1 MLTYDA
7 IIRSLYDGE
16 FAEEISCGYS
26 FSYLI
31 PGKDEAGNPVDAMFL
46 YSMNRATRTPSAPT
60 AFLGIRG
67 ETGEIAY
74 HRTEEAPFSIAEGD
88 FVLTDSAAPSPAPRP
103 KNALSMAETKV
114 LIARYKELYPTIRR
128 FAFNSLLTN
137 TRLKPLKE
145 YFHVQRRLFGR
156 QLAHYRQAS
165 PEFYSWMLRQLGSR
179 ISFLDQVQAR
189 KLRLS
194 EVDSY
199 LAMAANDQEQQ
210 LLLGLTDSEFSF
222 WKAHG
227 INSLRLILCGRVLKI
242 DTSGFAAQ
250 SDPALIAARSYD
262 PKSAAVSRKHES
274 RLEDV
279 RTIAVN
285 LRQEYNLG
293 LPVDLDAL
301 AQRLGVRVERVELS
315 QDIDGFVNLDWAA
328 PCITINKKAKRGYPA
343 RQNFT
348 LAHEIG
354 HVVIPW
360 HTGTTACATDNPTV
374 LVDQKR
380 LVDSQEQEAHVFASE
395 LLIPSDWLRKRMEK
409 DEAPEKLLESVQK
422 KTKASVLAC
431 LYAMGNVLPEGQV
444 LCVTSTAMTGWKFF
458 RGPGTPAWKNEAQ
471 AFSLLEAEFG
481 PPLEFTKGTYTIR
494 IYKKV
499 DCCMPV

>member
-7 IIRSLYDGE
+7 IIQSLYDGE
-16 FAEEISCGYS
+16 FEEISCGYS

-31 PGKDEAGNPVDAMFL
+31 PGKDEAGNPVDTMFL

-67 ETGEIAY
+67 ETGAIAY
-74 HRTEEAPFSIAEGD
+74 HRTQVADFSLSENAFELIDSPAPA
-88 FVLTDSAAPSPAPRP
+88 PAPRP
-103 KNALSMAETKV
+103 GNAPSMAEIKT
-114 LIARYKELYPTIRR
+114 LIKRYKELYPDIRR
-128 FAFNSLLTN
+128 IAFSSLLTN
-137 TRLKPLKE
+137 TRLKALKE

-156 QLAHYRQAS
+156 QLAHYRQVS

-179 ISFLDQVQAR
+179 VSFLDQVQAR

-194 EVDSY
+194 DVDGY
-199 LAMAANDQEQQ
+199 LAMAGNEQEQQ
-210 LLLGLTDSEFSF
+210 LLLGMTDGEFAF
-222 WKAHG
+222 WKDHG
-227 INSLRLILCGRVLKI
+227 FHSLRLILCGRVLKI

-250 SDPALIAARSYD
+250 GDPALIAARSYD
-262 PKSAAVSRKHES
+262 PKSVGISRKHES
-274 RLEDV
+274 RLEEV
-279 RTIAVN
+279 RAIARS
-285 LRQEYNLG
+285 LRQEYDLG
-293 LPVDLDAL
+293 LPVDLDDL
-301 AQRLGVRVERVELS
+301 AQQLGVRVERVELS
-315 QDIDGFVNLDWAA
+315 QDIDGYVNLDWSE
-328 PCITINKKAKRGYPA
+328 PCITLNKKAKRGYPA

-360 HTGTTACATDNPTV
+360 HTGTTACSTDNPTV
-374 LVDQKR
+374 LVDQKY

-409 DEAPEKLLESVQK
+409 DESPEKLLESVRK

-431 LYAMGNVLPEGQV
+431 LYAMGNALPQGQV

-458 RGPGTPAWKNEAQ
+458 RGPGTPTWKNEAQ
-471 AFSLLEAEFG
+471 AFALLEAEFG

-499 DCCMPV
+499 DCCVPV